1 MNWANDIIATPNL
14 ALATTFANWA
24 DMAYKYLSSN
34 ELKNYTSVSEEELDY
49 LLQSP
54 SLFGRKFR
62 KECHETLFT
71 IAYLEAITQSP
82 SHT

>member
-14 ALATTFANWA
+14 ALATTLANWA